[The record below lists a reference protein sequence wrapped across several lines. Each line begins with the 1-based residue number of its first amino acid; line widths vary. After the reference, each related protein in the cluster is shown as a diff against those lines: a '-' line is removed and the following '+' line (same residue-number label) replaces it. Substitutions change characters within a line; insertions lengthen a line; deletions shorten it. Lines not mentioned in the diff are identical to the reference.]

1 MHMLF
6 IGHVKSNYNMFSKW
20 LNNCQLS
27 SMFGKQANKYLEST
41 KTLRANKYFTPHTLS
56 TSTWGTG
63 NWVSENYVFFART
76 QKFF

>member
-6 IGHVKSNYNMFSKW
+6 LGHVKSNYNMISKW

-27 SMFGKQANKYLEST
+27 SMFGKQANKYFDDI
-41 KTLRANKYFTPHTLS
+41 KKLRVSKYYTPHSLS

-63 NWVSENYVFFART
+63 N
-76 QKFF
+76 